1 MAEVLCLRMG
11 LLSDMEQQPSKSVLQ
26 GWFYFQSVST
36 LTSCSQHFGFMTRK
50 KKKESS
56 VIIRSHPRRWKVGE
70 SCPKKHVWSFAAK
83 QRRLQPDWLD
93 TTTPPSRTRRI
104 RDVQYLSEWKRF
116 GSQLMT
122 YPGD

>member
-1 MAEVLCLRMG
+1 MAEVLCLRMDFFVRNG
-11 LLSDMEQQPSKSVLQ
+11 TTAKQ
-26 GWFYFQSVST
+26 
-36 LTSCSQHFGFMTRK
+36 K
-50 KKKESS
+50 KKKKKF
-56 VIIRSHPRRWKVGE
+56 SHYPLTWWKVGE
-70 SCPKKHVWSFAAK
+70 SCPKKHFWSFVAK